1 MQALGFIETKG
12 LVAAL
17 EGADAMLKAADVC
30 LVERTY
36 VKSGIVA
43 ITITGDVAACK
54 ASIDAAAAAI
64 EKMGGTLLSKH
75 VIPRPHESLEGLMVG
90 AAASNGRTSGMI
102 SQQRPSEEQNDEP
115 EKTEVNRIF
124 VEEMIR
130 SNGID
135 RAFSRLKRVRLSEI
149 KGLICH
155 EYPELGMNEK
165 AAESLTKKELLE
177 RLNEFYMGAEL
188 GDSRKKLNE

>member
-17 EGADAMLKAADVC
+17 EGADAMLKAANVC
-30 LVERTY
+30 LVERTF

-43 ITITGDVAACK
+43 ITVTGDVAACM
-54 ASIDAAAAAI
+54 ASVDAAADAI

-90 AAASNGRTSGMI
+90 AAASDEGAADMI
-102 SQQRPSEEQNDEP
+102 SQQKPGEEQNDEL
-115 EKTEVNRIF
+115 EKAEFNRIF
-124 VEEMIR
+124 VEEMVK

-135 RAFSRLKRVRLSEI
+135 RAISRLKRSRSGEI

-165 AAESLTKKELLE
+165 AAESLTKRELLE
-177 RLNEFYMGAEL
+177 RLNEFYKRVEDM
-188 GDSRKKLNE
+188 